1 MGFRE
6 YGSAGR
12 AVLVVAEGCA
22 LASDF
27 VISSPADLT

>member
-6 YGSAGR
+6 YGKAGQ

-27 VISSPADLT
+27 GVGSPTDLT